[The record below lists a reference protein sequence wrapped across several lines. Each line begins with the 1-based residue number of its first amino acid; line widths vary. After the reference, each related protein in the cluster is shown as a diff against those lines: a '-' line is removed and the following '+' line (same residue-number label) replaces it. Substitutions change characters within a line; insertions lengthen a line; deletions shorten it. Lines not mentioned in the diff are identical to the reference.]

1 MIDVY
6 FDDLTKEIYM
16 LNGCDNPKEKALDL
30 GFEYCGSITEYTQD
44 TLEEESK
51 RIVESHFNTGKP

>member
-16 LNGCDNPKEKALDL
+16 LNGCDNPKSKALDL
-30 GFEYCGSITEYTQD
+30 GFEYCGTITEYNQD
-44 TLEEESK
+44 NLAEESK
-51 RIVESHFNTGKP
+51 KIVESHFRKEKL